1 MSHDE
6 YNAVLLEV
14 RALLD
19 ACKKDHEEVEK
30 RFQRIDDYI
39 NKIVEIK
46 QAIRQDKEDTNNAN
60 PF

>member
-6 YNAVLLEV
+6 YDAVLLEV
-14 RALLD
+14 EALLD
-19 ACKKDHEEVEK
+19 ACKKDNEEVEK

-46 QAIRQDKEDTNNAN
+46 QTITVRTNKED
-60 PF
+60 